1 MNTALVISQVL
12 LWLAVAGLVVVVI
25 ALARQVGV
33 LFERVAPAG
42 ALALNSRIK
51 VGDAAPPIS
60 APTLDGGMVD
70 LAAKQSRSRLLF
82 FLAPDCPICK
92 TLLPSLKSART
103 SESQWLDI
111 ILASDGEP
119 SQHRAFVEREGLKP
133 FPYVV
138 SEPLGRAFGVSKL
151 PYGVLIDDA
160 GRIASFGI
168 VNSREHLES
177 LFEAK
182 ERGVGSIQDYLNNR
196 ASAEGGTHGHS

>member
-1 MNTALVISQVL
+1 MNTALVVSQIL

-51 VGDAAPPIS
+51 VGEPAPPLS

-92 TLLPSLKSART
+92 SLLPSLKSARN
-103 SESQWLDI
+103 SESDWLDI
-111 ILASDGEP
+111 ILASDGDP
-119 SQHRAFVEREGLKP
+119 AQHRVFVEREGLKA

-151 PYGVLIDDA
+151 PYGVLIDEA

-182 ERGVGSIQDYLNNR
+182 ERGIGSIQEYLNNR
-196 ASAEGGTHGHS
+196 TSAEGGKHGHS